1 MYAICPHLKILIPI
15 DGSSHSKK
23 ALEFAADFALRY
35 TAKLCILHVLQN
47 SPGSDTISLGAA
59 SVTIEASQK
68 NLDESARELME
79 TAKKVAT
86 DMGCSD
92 VETITR
98 GGHPTQQIIRCARKK
113 EIDLIVLGSRG
124 LSDIKGLLLGSV
136 SHQVN
141 NLAGC
146 TVVTVR

>member
-1 MYAICPHLKILIPI
+1 MKILIPI
-15 DGSSHSKK
+15 DGSPHSKK
-23 ALEFAADFALRY
+23 ALKFAADLALRY
-35 TAKLCILHVLQN
+35 PAKLCILHVLHD

-59 SVTIEASQK
+59 SVTIEASQE
-68 NLDESARELME
+68 NLDKTARGLME
-79 TAKKVAT
+79 PAKKVAT

-113 EIDLIVLGSRG
+113 GIDVIVLGSRG

-146 TVVTVR
+146 TVITVR

>member
-1 MYAICPHLKILIPI
+1 MKILIPI
-15 DGSSHSKK
+15 DGSPHSKK
-23 ALEFAADFALRY
+23 ALKFAVDLALRY
-35 TAKLCILHVLQN
+35 PAKLCILHVLHN

-59 SVTIEASQK
+59 SVTIEADQEK
-68 NLDESARELME
+68 LDESARELLE

-92 VETITR
+92 VETIAR
-98 GGHPTQQIIRCARKK
+98 GGHPTQQIIRCARNKG
-113 EIDLIVLGSRG
+113 IDVIVLGSRG

-141 NLAGC
+141 NLAKC

>member
-1 MYAICPHLKILIPI
+1 MKILIPI
-15 DGSSHSKK
+15 DGSPHSKK
-23 ALEFAADFALRY
+23 ALEFAADLALRY
-35 TAKLCILHVLQN
+35 PAKLCILHVLHD

-59 SVTIEASQK
+59 SVTIEASQE
-68 NLDESARELME
+68 NLDKAARGLME
-79 TAKKVAT
+79 SAKKVVT

-113 EIDLIVLGSRG
+113 GIDVIVLGSRG

-146 TVVTVR
+146 TVITVR